1 VAEIFCDD
9 VQRRRFWQ
17 TRGIWIF
24 AAAILVT
31 LVGGLRR
38 PVRRGEEPAVRPVA
52 PSA

>member
-38 PVRRGEEPAVRPVA
+38 GEEPAVRPVA